1 MTTAE
6 EHRKL
11 TDSSKGG
18 GGTVETRVRRAR
30 YMNAVRQTG
39 NANLLTLMAHPR
51 GVTIVDRFADD
62 AQDGKEYAEEIIEE
76 CRVAI
81 RELIGDLRADPL
93 LIWRLPAAI
102 GPGVWSLG
110 GGSALTSFALAWGQ
124 TERSTFEQALDIA
137 GNATLLLQLAGPV
150 GIAIGDI
157 LDVVLAVAGTAVSY
171 LEDLEQD
178 RAALAGGFA
187 DESSKLSQGSRG
199 FGTLLQGATAILA
212 AVAVP
217 GAVKQLI
224 GRGAGAAARVE
235 ATLTETAARTERAD
249 ARAVAGEIT
258 EAERGLARGARADA
272 KPPAGAAKR
281 AEAEA
286 LPAPTAGGPPN
297 PGRPAQRAHPGQRRA
312 GHGPAVELRRGLQD
326 RLNGRIAELQE
337 IAGPAHQGEG
347 RAARATAREHQEAGR
362 RPNRPSRAR
371 GPGPPDQAGEPARG
385 HREHRQRRGPQP
397 AGPEARNLL
406 RGTEREYFDALS
418 SAASR
423 RETYRSVARIGRDEV
438 FGLAGEL
445 DVEHIFPRSRM
456 FLIPGFERLSWE
468 QQVALFNYRGNL
480 TLMSAPPTAR
490 AATSRMRRGPP
501 RTGRCSPRTRSS
513 SRAWPTGSG
522 AWSPRSPRWSGT
534 RRRSRSATASP
545 IRSPHRCSA
554 RPPR

>member
-1 MTTAE
+1 MRGRRELYDRAVATLMPQIAVASRAWALANLDKQELRIGQLRNAAQMRTEQLHVDAKRARDNLPELPVTTAE

-281 AEAEA
+281 AEAA
-286 LPAPTAGGPPN
+286 PAPGGGGPPN
-297 PGRPAQRAHPGQRRA
+297 PARPLSGRIPQRRR
-312 GHGPAVELRRGLQD
+312 GHGP
-326 RLNGRIAELQE
+326 
-337 IAGPAHQGEG
+337 
-347 RAARATAREHQEAGR
+347 GR
-362 RPNRPSRAR
+362 RAPTGAAGSPERLGSPSSRRSPAGSPGRRTRCSHSSAR
-371 GPGPPDQAGEPARG
+371 TPRSSPPPGPPVA
-385 HREHRQRRGPQP
+385 
-397 AGPEARNLL
+397 
-406 RGTEREYFDALS
+406 
-418 SAASR
+418 SA
-423 RETYRSVARIGRDEV
+423 
-438 FGLAGEL
+438 
-445 DVEHIFPRSRM
+445 RSR
-456 FLIPGFERLSWE
+456 
-468 QQVALFNYRGNL
+468 
-480 TLMSAPPTAR
+480 
-490 AATSRMRRGPP
+490 TS
-501 RTGRCSPRTRSS
+501 
-513 SRAWPTGSG
+513 
-522 AWSPRSPRWSGT
+522 
-534 RRRSRSATASP
+534 
-545 IRSPHRCSA
+545 
-554 RPPR
+554 